1 MTATIISTT
10 EQKIEIN
17 DIKDVVVTTVEQ
29 DTDGDWVRE
38 IRFFGTPAEGLSAD
52 SVQTLVV
59 RIKSATK
66 ANLEITTPA
75 LAM

>member
-1 MTATIISTT
+1 MPRSLITAL

-17 DIKDVVVTTVEQ
+17 DIQDVVVTSIEQ
-29 DTDGDWVRE
+29 DADGDYVRE
-38 IRFFGTPAEGLSAD
+38 FRFFGTPTTETAN
-52 SVQTLVV
+52 SVQTLAV

-66 ANLEITTPA
+66 ANLEITTPP